1 MIEVESVIRGIEIL
15 RLLNVRTGLTLTE
28 LAEQSGLARGTAYRL
43 LYTLEASGYVQRI
56 EGRYWITHRVRTL
69 SHGFDHDWAC
79 EHASPVV
86 RELGRKLHWPV
97 TLSEHSRGVALVRET
112 TDSETTLKFSETK
125 PGFRMSMVMTAS
137 GRILLAYAPPRK
149 QRTLLDYLR
158 VQPLEGHRPSQMFA
172 GDFHEITNTIRERG
186 YDVMT
191 VPHGRQTAIAVPV
204 LASDGTAAA
213 ALAVRYFNSAMT
225 YAEAVDRFVAPLQHT
240 AEQISRSLDQRA
252 VN

>member
-1 MIEVESVIRGIEIL
+1 MK
-15 RLLNVRTGLTLTE
+15 TGLTLTE

-43 LYTLEASGYVQRI
+43 LYTLEASGYVQRVQ
-56 EGRYWITHRVRTL
+56 GRYWITHRVRTL

-79 EHASPVV
+79 EHASPAV

-112 TDSETTLKFSETK
+112 TDSETSLKFSETK
-125 PGFRMSMVMTAS
+125 PGFRMSMVKTAS
-137 GRILLAYAPPRK
+137 GRVLLTYSPPHK

-158 VQPLEGHRPSQMFA
+158 LQPLEGHRPCRMFT
-172 GDFHEITNTIRERG
+172 GDFHQITRSIRERG
-186 YDVMT
+186 YDVLP
-191 VPHGRQTAIAVPV
+191 VLHGKQTAIAVPV

-225 YAEAVDRFVAPLQHT
+225 YAQAVDRFVEPLTHT
-240 AEQISRSLDQRA
+240 AEQISRTLDQRTA
-252 VN
+252 L